1 VPAVCPFEV
10 MLISDV
16 TELSFGLICLVSAVK
31 IDLRLIDGKS
41 FVTKPNTSIILTQ
54 LKISGITEY

>member
-1 VPAVCPFEV
+1 